1 MRRFLLSLI
10 SALMLCTGFN
20 AMAYVNSG
28 SHIYFDGTGWTNNCV
43 QLMIGHDSYSR
54 GEQFTKISNTN
65 IYYLKTANSW
75 GESNTRFA
83 VFGTTGL
90 WNDENTSMEN
100 RRNAVKQWGGD
111 GARYTGIQYNYG
123 INYNNS
129 YLITSTGEENITTS
143 YLGGGYNDLN
153 HTHSINVD
161 GQGTVAIS
169 SYKLNGTNSSTE
181 SKGET
186 SCDAAYTA
194 TVICTAE
201 AAEGYTFAGWY
212 ENDNVISTETTYSY
226 VAANS
231 ARTIVAKFER
241 MQVVISQLYFAGNIF
256 DAEKSDHWSNPY
268 EMTAEGEGIF
278 TWTGKLYQEGEF
290 KFRNTTGDTWDIS
303 FTTGDQNTYKLNEA
317 LPLSQDKDAVN
328 GKWMASTGT
337 YSVTVDVNAMTV
349 TFVEVEEPIT
359 SFYFAGNIFDAERT
373 GYWSN
378 PYEMTA
384 EGEGIFTWTGMLYQ
398 GGEFKFRNTT
408 GDTWDLSYT
417 TGNSNTYELNTPH
430 TLYRDGDNGVFT
442 ASTGEY
448 VVTVDVN
455 AMTVTFEEAAVEVGS
470 VYLITEAAWDNVIAM
485 TTTDN
490 NIYVWE
496 GELYGAF
503 KFRTNAYTSFGQM
516 GSTDGATINIGE
528 AYTMARTSTDAMQ
541 TFNMAN
547 AADNKMHVKVIV
559 NLSENTMRVLPADVY
574 IAGSAVVEV
583 KSDGAWSTSTVQGCV
598 HDTDTDVYTWTGY
611 LYNNNGDADARFKFI
626 LASGYS
632 NGGHLVPV
640 AATAPNYSYEGVTY
654 NLQFLWDV
662 DTNGASGNQLFH
674 AAGSDN
680 WATDMAAGVMDNGT
694 TTRIKVR
701 AEINL
706 GDMTVTFY
714 KIDELHI
721 ENLFIS
727 GDATEHTA
735 AGYGA
740 MTAASDADGSYYYS
754 ITNFVDNASGF
765 YFPLQD
771 TQAFP
776 ALVAWEDDYVTTHFV
791 KHGYD
796 YSGYDGAVQNHFNV
810 PSAGVYKVIVRPDY
824 DEVRV
829 YPYDALLPADG
840 AYITLAE
847 RSTTR
852 ALKATFFEDVVAFDP
867 SKVKIES
874 EYMWWTGNVAI
885 PCQVVARENIEG
897 DGGIDGKTVSFGA
910 NSLDNCLA
918 DGETYT
924 ITFEQ
929 GAVTFASTTRA
940 GETRTNPA
948 FSYTVSIEDDP
959 EIGTGVEGVTTDTFS
974 YANGVVTA
982 EGAIEVYNVGGAIV
996 ARGNDNVDLRALNA
1010 GVYIVRN
1017 GNQVRK
1023 VVR

>member
-20 AMAYVNSG
+20 AMAADIFTGDQVLYLKVSNDWKNDNARFAACLCYNGGANWCDMEWVEGNVYQMTVPTDNSYTHVLFCRMNPGTSDNNWSNKWNQTGNLYANDWG
-28 SHIYFDGTGWTNNCV
+28 SNNAYEITGWDYSGQYFTYTPVAPSAPESLYFRGDDTGSDWPAVAMNKEGDVFTLTTTLTNGKGFKFTTTTDWSGTEYTVSGDVYNNE
-43 QLMIGHDSYSR
+43 SYTLVS
-54 GEQFTKISNTN
+54 GG
-65 IYYLKTANSW
+65 ANSIW
-75 GESNTRFA
+75 KGNTGTVDIKVDFA
-83 VFGTTGL
+83 DVAHPVLTIT
-90 WNDENTSMEN
+90 EKT
-100 RRNAVKQWGGD
+100 V
-111 GARYTGIQYNYG
+111 
-123 INYNNS
+123 
-129 YLITSTGEENITTS
+129 ITS
-143 YLGGGYNDLN
+143 
-153 HTHSINVD
+153 
-161 GQGTVAIS
+161 
-169 SYKLNGTNSSTE
+169 
-181 SKGET
+181 
-186 SCDAAYTA
+186 
-194 TVICTAE
+194 
-201 AAEGYTFAGWY
+201 
-212 ENDNVISTETTYSY
+212 
-226 VAANS
+226 
-231 ARTIVAKFER
+231 
-241 MQVVISQLYFAGNIF
+241 LYFAGNIF

-384 EGEGIFTWTGMLYQ
+384 EGEGVFTWTGMLYQ

-417 TGNSNTYELNTPH
+417 TGNNNTYELNTPH

-503 KFRTNAYTSFGQM
+503 KFRTNADTSFGQM

-662 DTNGASGNQLFH
+662 DVNGTSGNQLFH

-940 GETRTNPA
+940 GETRTNPT
-948 FSYTVSIEDDP
+948 FSYTVTIEDDP

-996 ARGNDNVDLRALNA
+996 ARGNDSVDLRGLNA